1 MRLPRTPLFFLGLLL
16 AAAPA
21 GLYTVLVTVP
31 SGLTGELVDGFEVL
45 AMAPSL
51 SGIAPSSGFENEVI
65 SITISGDFI
74 DQGAILTVTQG
85 ATSLS

>member
-51 SGIAPSSGFENEVI
+51 SGIAPS
-65 SITISGDFI
+65 
-74 DQGAILTVTQG
+74 
-85 ATSLS
+85 